1 MSLSLRMKT
10 IATNNTVTNSPN
22 LTSTGFTIRPK
33 NLGKII
39 NIVENDIYSDK
50 VLAVIREYSCNA
62 YDANIEAGKRETPI
76 VVSLPSRLSS
86 EFKVRDYGNGLTEA
100 EIHEIYTS
108 YGESTKE
115 DSDDYIGQLGIGSKS
130 GFAYGENFVVTS
142 WKNGVKTIYNAVK
155 GTNERQM
162 VKLFSLPS
170 DEPSGIE
177 VTIPVKNGDEVSFKN
192 KSIEF
197 FKYWKIQPKLIGASQ
212 QEIDSFQTPVILE
225 GKGWQI
231 TKSFNSKW
239 SGVSAIAVMGNIS
252 YPIQWGLVQDKLRTH
267 LDSMTQDRTLFM
279 KFLPFITNN
288 RFVIRFGIGDV
299 QMAPSREALQYT
311 DRTVNGIVKRL
322 LEISE
327 EIEAVVLNI
336 FNNCTTLWEYKGHLN
351 NIFGR
356 ASASGYYSAHET
368 AFYSMSHI
376 EVLYDLVKNKLHFNG
391 ANVVSAHYENVSYWD
406 VNKGKVSMVLQP
418 KASPS
423 LSPGASLSSSMQEPA
438 YESIVTSHYVNSRD
452 KLATESPRFG
462 NQYFKIIATPHAH
475 FVIMDI
481 DRKSNVKQCL
491 KWYISEG
498 AKNPKLNIQHRAP
511 KLVYTLQFGNDA
523 VRAAFFNAFNIKGA
537 TIVNF
542 SQIFELYKPLIPK
555 RHSSATKLEDDT
567 VYCGMINPGN
577 HFSYYR
583 RNTLDALPELR
594 ANVDL
599 KFEKGFYVDM
609 SSANGNFVINGMV
622 ITPWTFFSNISMLKN
637 AGVDF
642 GQITRVQLFGSRI
655 MNGNKFDRNK
665 QNWTNFVTY
674 MEQFLRGYDKSPF
687 VASSVIHKRVND
699 PHRPFYIHKDAL
711 AQIAQYF
718 SKNHLL
724 HEFLG
729 AFPWMPTNIQ
739 DRIGILNSLHVEIV
753 HGKDVAVKDT
763 MEHYFDT
770 IIKKYPMLKTLLFVP
785 SYKDVQG
792 QVPVT
797 IVQEIV
803 DYIKLVDSLQSNG

>member
-1 MSLSLRMKT
+1 MKT

-50 VLAVIREYSCNA
+50 ILAVIREYSCNA
-62 YDANIEAGKRETPI
+62 YDANVEAGKRETPI

-239 SGVSAIAVMGNIS
+239 SGVSAIAIMGNIS
-252 YPIQWGLVQDKLRTH
+252 YPIHWGLVQDKLRTH
-267 LDSMTQDRTLFM
+267 LDSMTQDRTRFM
-279 KFLPFITNN
+279 KLLPFITNN

-311 DRTVNGIVKRL
+311 DHTVNGIVKRL
-322 LEISE
+322 LEIAN
-327 EIEAVVLNI
+327 EIESVVLNI
-336 FNNCTTLWEYKGHLN
+336 FNNCTTLWEYKSTLN
-351 NIFGR
+351 SIFGR
-356 ASASGYYSAHET
+356 VLDGSYYCSSSFSCQTGFYNMAS
-368 AFYSMSHI
+368 I
-376 EVLYDLVKNKLHFNG
+376 EVLYDLVRTKLHFNG
-391 ANVVSAHYENVSYWD
+391 INAISGRYENVSFWD
-406 VNKGKVSMVLQP
+406 VNRGKLPNVLP
-418 KASPS
+418 AGTS
-423 LSPGASLSSSMQEPA
+423 LCMQDNA
-438 YESIVTSHYVNSRD
+438 YESIVTNHHVNSSD
-452 KLATESPRFG
+452 KLIVESPKFG
-462 NQYFKIIATPHAH
+462 NQYFQIVASKYSH
-475 FVIMDI
+475 FVIMDT
-481 DRKSNVKQCL
+481 DRKSNVKQCI

-498 AKNPKLNIQHRAP
+498 AKNPKLNIKHRDP
-511 KLVYTLQFGNDA
+511 KLVYALRFGNDA
-523 VRAAFFNAFNIKGA
+523 VRTAFFNAFDIKGA

-555 RHSSATKLEDDT
+555 RQSSAAKLEDDT
-567 VYCGMINPGN
+567 VYCGVINPGN

-583 RNTLDALPELR
+583 RNALDTLPELK

-599 KFEKGFYVDM
+599 KAEKGFYVDI
-609 SSANGNFVINGMV
+609 SNANGNFMINGKV
-622 ITPWTFFSNISMLKN
+622 ITPWTFFSNISLLKN

-642 GQITRVQLFGSRI
+642 GPITRVQLFGSRI
-655 MNGNKFDRNK
+655 MTGKKFARNK

-674 MEQFLRGYDKSPF
+674 MEEVFRNFDKSSF
-687 VASSVIHKRVND
+687 VASSVMHERIND
-699 PHRPFYIHKDAL
+699 PKQPFYIQKAAL
-711 AQIAQYF
+711 VQIAQYF
-718 SKNHLL
+718 PKNHLL
-724 HEFLG
+724 QELHD
-729 AFPWMPTNIQ
+729 AIPSMPSNIQ
-739 DRIGILNSLHVEIV
+739 ERLGILNTLHVEIV
-753 HGKDVAVKDT
+753 HGKSVEVKNT
-763 MEHYFDT
+763 MERYFDT
-770 IIKKYPMLKTLLFVP
+770 IIKKYPMLKTLLFLP
-785 SYKDVQG
+785 SHKNVSG
-792 QVPVT
+792 QIPT
-797 IVQEIV
+797 TLVQEIV
-803 DYIKLVDSLQSNG
+803 DYIKLVDSVQSNG